1 MFFLFDLY
9 LCFTEVGVDRPDA
22 GKAGQGSGI
31 RLSLFLTD
39 LVLLLLADGSAA
51 VRGEGWQGC
60 GLAAEGEV
68 SATTKQ
74 PTDPYES
81 PHGCFWRS
89 PLRSPPLKLS
99 TAMRNIL

>member
-31 RLSLFLTD
+31 RLSSFLTD

-68 SATTKQ
+68 SATTEQ
-74 PTDPYES
+74 LTDPYEYL
-81 PHGCFWRS
+81 HGCLRRRNLIKSS
-89 PLRSPPLKLS
+89 PSL
-99 TAMRNIL
+99 